1 MFFLLANIIKY
12 KHLRETK
19 TCFFNLFS
27 TMKKLL
33 LKMNSDRQ
41 TNKTLVAQLSQRI
54 SGKDDYSWS
63 SSGNSRSTQGHL
75 QDILL
80 VKGPSP
86 SPFLFPLLISLFSL
100 ILVASSLHLILLS
113 NSGIHFHMKAER
125 EEKATCS
132 VLLFLSV
139 SMEIMCGV
147 SIVQFPEWMEW
158 SCFGFFLQT

>member
-1 MFFLLANIIKY
+1 
-12 KHLRETK
+12 
-19 TCFFNLFS
+19 
-27 TMKKLL
+27 MKKLL

-41 TNKTLVAQLSQRI
+41 TNKTLVAQLSQWI

-63 SSGNSRSTQGHL
+63 SSGNSRSTRGHL
-75 QDILL
+75 QDILP

-139 SMEIMCGV
+139 SMEIMRREHCPVSGV
-147 SIVQFPEWMEW
+147 DGVVLFWMLSSNLITLKSILRIE
-158 SCFGFFLQT
+158 SHCI